1 MKSGYNTE
9 AIFFGFSASL
19 IRVSLLFSRMV
30 FKRKLKKHREEKSM
44 QHLRLNRNMKAKNKN
59 LMTLEEFKEKNYGK
73 RGTKKR
79 DELEA
84 GYESFKIGAM
94 ILQTR
99 IEMGM
104 TQEQL
109 AEKVGTTKSY
119 ISKIE
124 NDIKEARLSTLQ
136 KIIEIGFGG
145 KLELNIRLR

>member
-1 MKSGYNTE
+1 
-9 AIFFGFSASL
+9 
-19 IRVSLLFSRMV
+19 
-30 FKRKLKKHREEKSM
+30 
-44 QHLRLNRNMKAKNKN
+44 MKAKDKN

-84 GYESFKIGAM
+84 GYEAFRIGAM
-94 ILQTR
+94 IHNTR

-109 AEKVGTTKSY
+109 ADKVGTTKSY

-145 KLELNIRLR
+145 KLELNIRL

>member
-1 MKSGYNTE
+1 
-9 AIFFGFSASL
+9 
-19 IRVSLLFSRMV
+19 
-30 FKRKLKKHREEKSM
+30 
-44 QHLRLNRNMKAKNKN
+44 MKAKNRN

-94 ILQTR
+94 IHQTR

-109 AEKVGTTKSY
+109 ADKVGTTKSY

-124 NDIKEARLSTLQ
+124 NDIKEARLSTIQ